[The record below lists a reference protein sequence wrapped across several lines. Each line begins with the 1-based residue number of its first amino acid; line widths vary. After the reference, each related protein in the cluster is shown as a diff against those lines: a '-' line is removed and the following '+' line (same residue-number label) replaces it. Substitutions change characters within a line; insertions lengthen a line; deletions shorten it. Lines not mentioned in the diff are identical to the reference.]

1 MVSVNSSTSASTTSL
16 LTAKTGIGGLVS
28 GMDID
33 ELVESLSSSSRQK
46 ILKQQQNVQKLE
58 WKQTAYRSVTTAL
71 KEFQGKYLD
80 VLSKTNFRSE
90 SFFNTLNAVSSSD
103 KIKVAAAS
111 GASAGSITINSVT
124 KLAACQVVKSAA
136 SVSKG
141 LVGKMESAV
150 AGTMDSTDID
160 NLLAAISG
168 KSVSITLDGKV
179 KAVTFDNAF
188 ADSVNADKT
197 PAGLRN
203 ALQAAVDSSFGVT
216 DPADRVLTIEVNNDQ
231 LTFSATGSKVIIHS
245 VGDDIAT
252 LDNLG
257 FADGQSNTLTAS
269 ASFESSSFAAGLE
282 EIDAYKFTINSIN
295 FTVSK
300 ADSLAAIMNKINSS
314 DAGVKISYSSITD
327 KFTMTANE
335 SGAGEKIVTSDSI
348 GNLMEAFGLTDTSR
362 TLITAGENAV
372 ITVNGQ
378 QIIRNSNTMDIDGV
392 KVTVSEVTDAPS
404 TITINE
410 DASSLLDSIKGF
422 VEDYNS
428 MISLVNGLTKEEINR
443 DFQPLSDEQK
453 EEMTE
458 SQIKTWEDKAKSGL
472 LRGDSILQ
480 NISSKLH
487 SVMTSTSIGGIS
499 LHSIGISS
507 AGYGENGKL
516 KIDETKL
523 KEALQTKSY
532 EIKELFISS
541 KGIGNSLFDIVNSA
555 TKTSG
560 VKGSRGTLVEVAG
573 MASTMSDTENSIYEQ
588 IKRTNKTIKTM
599 QIRLT
604 AEESRLW
611 SKFTAMESALNSLNV
626 QSSILSQFSGG
637 NS

>member
-1 MVSVNSSTSASTTSL
+1 MASINSSTSASTKSL

-58 WKQTAYRSVTTAL
+58 WKQTAYRSVTSAL

-90 SFFNTLNAVSSSD
+90 SFFNTLNAISSSD
-103 KIKVAAAS
+103 KIKVTAS
-111 GASAGSITINSVT
+111 SSASAGSITIDSVA
-124 KLAACQVVKSAA
+124 KLAACQTVKSAA
-136 SVSKG
+136 AVSKG

-160 NLLAAISG
+160 NLLADISG
-168 KSVSITLDGKV
+168 KSISIALDGKV
-179 KAVTFDNAF
+179 KTVTFDSTF

-197 PAGLRN
+197 PAGLKN
-203 ALQAAVDSSFGVT
+203 ALQSAVDSSFGIT
-216 DPADRVLTIEVNNDQ
+216 DPADRILNVEVSNDQ
-231 LTFSATGSKVIIHS
+231 LTFSAAGSKVTLNS

-252 LDNLG
+252 LESLG
-257 FADGQSNTLTAS
+257 FAAGQSNTLTTS
-269 ASFESSSFAAGLE
+269 ATLESSSFAAGLE
-282 EIDAYKFTINSIN
+282 ETDTYQFTINSIN

-300 ADSLAAIMNKINSS
+300 TDSLTAIMNKINSS

-327 KFTMTANE
+327 KFTMAANE

-348 GNLMEAFGLTDTSR
+348 GNLMETFGLTDTSR
-362 TLITAGENAV
+362 TLVTAGENAV

-392 KVTVSEVTDAPS
+392 KVTVSEVTDAPA

-410 DASSLLDSIKGF
+410 DASSLLDSIKSF

-428 MISLVNGLTKEEINR
+428 MIDLINGLTKEDVNR
-443 DFQPLSDEQK
+443 DYQPLSDEQK

-458 SQIKTWEDKAKSGL
+458 SQIKAWEEKAKSGL

-487 SVMTSTSIGGIS
+487 SIMTGMSAGGIS

-523 KEALQTKSY
+523 KEALQTKGH
-532 EIKELFISS
+532 EVKDLFISA
-541 KGIGNSLFDIVNSA
+541 KGIGNSLFDIMDNA
-555 TKTSG
+555 TKTTG
-560 VKGSRGTLVEVAG
+560 VKGSRGILVEVAG
-573 MASTMSDTENSIYEQ
+573 MASTMSDTENSIYDQ
-588 IKRTNKTIKTM
+588 IKRTNKTIKAM
-599 QIRLT
+599 QTRLT

-611 SKFTAMESALNSLNV
+611 SKFTAMENALNSLNA